1 MTAVAWTCPTCA
13 TANVSQFCPTC
24 GERSLD
30 ERELTLRGLATQI
43 FHALT
48 SVDGRLIRTFVR
60 LLRHPGD
67 LTVAYLQG
75 QRKAYIGPV
84 PLYFMANVVFFA
96 VESLLGAN
104 IFSTSLDYH
113 LNRQPWDSWAR
124 TLVSRHLETHGLALE
139 AYAPVFDSAL
149 RLHAHSLVILMALAF
164 AALPWVVFYGR
175 HKPFVVHAVF
185 SLHLY
190 AFFLLLLCVAD
201 VAPALDAHFG
211 GGEATW
217 QLVDNVLAVLS
228 LLVCAAYLYVAT
240 KKVYDT
246 RGAARVAQVAVL
258 TLGVGAIVLGYR
270 FALFLLTFYTAG

>member
-1 MTAVAWTCPTCA
+1 MTATAWTCPTCA
-13 TANVSQFCPTC
+13 TANVSHFCPTC

-48 SVDGRLIRTFVR
+48 SVDGRLIRTFAR

-67 LTVAYLQG
+67 LTIAYLQG

-84 PLYFMANVVFFA
+84 PLYLMANVLFFA

-104 IFSTSLDYH
+104 VFSTSLDYH
-113 LNRQPWDSWAR
+113 LNRQPWDSLAQ
-124 TLVSRHLETHGLALE
+124 TLVARHLDTHGLTLE
-139 AYAPVFDSAL
+139 EYAPVFDSAL
-149 RLHAHSLVILMALAF
+149 RLHAHSLIILMALSF
-164 AALPWVVFYGR
+164 AVLPWLVFYRR
-175 HKPFVVHAVF
+175 HKPFVAHAVF

-190 AFFLLLLCVAD
+190 SFLLLLLCVAD
-201 VAPALDAHFG
+201 VAPALDARFG
-211 GGEATW
+211 RGDATW

-228 LLVCAAYLYVAT
+228 LLACATYMYVAT
-240 KKVYDT
+240 RKIYDA

-258 TLGVGAIVLGYR
+258 TVGVGAIVLGYR